1 MSIFLERARCEVFE
15 GSLSMEDERFAR
27 FAGKCWQEIL
37 AVVAA
42 ADKLEVVSHSAPHD
56 EHCFQC
62 TLDDALDALD
72 KKAGER

>member
-1 MSIFLERARCEVFE
+1 MSTFLERARKRRDFLDRCLPE
-15 GSLSMEDERFAR
+15 L
-27 FAGKCWQEIL
+27 L
-37 AVVAA
+37 AVIEA